1 MSRLLSPTFLAQLAS
16 TGASAPVF
24 FVVLEFANET
34 LYLFSGVGT
43 ITPAGPAYNPL
54 STFPYGQ
61 PFIGMGQLGKIST
74 IPQTNKIAAQNIA
87 LSLSGIPASLV
98 TEAVAQV
105 RITGSATVFLGFMNA
120 AGAVIPDPS
129 QVFAG
134 SLDVPTLDD
143 SGETS
148 TISIT
153 CENPLLLL
161 NEAPNRQF
169 DDADQQIYYP
179 GDLGMSFVDALG
191 NLALFWPSPIQ
202 NAAVF
207 AVDMFLTPN
216 GADIA
221 VGGTVQLSGTINYS
235 DGSHYTIPPGSGSG
249 AAWQGGICS
258 SNPKIATVSIGG
270 LVTGVSPGICLII
283 ARAVYPFSGSQPSNE
298 KRVACTVIV
307 HS

>member
-1 MSRLLSPTFLAQLAS
+1 MSPTFLAQLAS
-16 TGASAPVF
+16 TGAASPGW

-43 ITPAGPAYNPL
+43 ITPAGPAYSPL

-61 PFIGMGQLGKIST
+61 AFIGVGQLGRISA
-74 IPQTNKIAAQNIA
+74 IPQTNKVAAQNIV
-87 LSLSGIPASLV
+87 LSLSGIPPGLV

-105 RITGSATVFLGFMNA
+105 RITGSATVFLAFFGPS
-120 AGAVIPDPS
+120 GAVIADPI

-153 CENPLLLL
+153 AENPLLLL

-169 DDADQQIYYP
+169 DDMDQQIYFP
-179 GDLGMSFVDALG
+179 GDLGLSFVDTLG
-191 NLALFWPSPIQ
+191 NLALFWPSPLQ
-202 NAAVF
+202 NDAVF
-207 AVDMFLTPN
+207 AVDMILAPD
-216 GADIA
+216 GADIP
-221 VGGTVQLSGTINYS
+221 VGGTVTLSITINYS
-235 DGSHYTIPPGSGSG
+235 DGSHYSYPGGTGSGQ
-249 AAWQGGICS
+249 AFIGGIS
-258 SNPKIATVSIGG
+258 SMNPSIATVALSGV
-270 LVTGVSPGICLII
+270 VTGVKPGICLIE
-283 ARAVYPFSGSQPSNE
+283 ARSVFPNPNLGGTQPSNE
-298 KRVACTVIV
+298 KRVACKIIV